1 MIGMARTVWGLCSRP
16 FSGQSVG
23 PREGPA
29 LPTAPLAILSLA
41 AAAGAVVFRLLG
53 TRTTAGRHFDLS
65 AVQSGLALPKHALD
79 SSDAVL
85 TAVSLV
91 SFVLIGGLL
100 VGVSL
105 FRRRF
110 DLAAAVAVTVA
121 GSFGTTEFLKSHLHH
136 REGAP
141 GDLAHGFPSGHS
153 TVALALGLSF
163 ILVTPNRRRLI
174 VAAAAALYAALM
186 GATLVFYAW
195 HFPSDVGGG
204 FCIATAWAAGAAQF
218 ARGPLGR
225 PIPGRLVTAAIA
237 LVAVAAPAA
246 LYLRPG
252 LSFSVTSPG
261 RLWAAAAGIALVA
274 AGCCAA
280 FVYANSGASAWR
292 PKLVRQRDLGQ

>member
-1 MIGMARTVWGLCSRP
+1 M
-16 FSGQSVG
+16 
-23 PREGPA
+23 
-29 LPTAPLAILSLA
+29 
-41 AAAGAVVFRLLG
+41 
-53 TRTTAGRHFDLS
+53 
-65 AVQSGLALPKHALD
+65 
-79 SSDAVL
+79 L

-100 VGVSL
+100 VGASL

-110 DLAAAVAVTVA
+110 DLAVAVVVTVA

-163 ILVTPNRRRLI
+163 ILVTPDRRKSI
-174 VAAAAALYAALM
+174 VAVAAALYAALM

-204 FCIATAWAAGAAQF
+204 FCIATAWAAGAAQL
-218 ARGPLGR
+218 ARGPLER

-252 LSFSVTSPG
+252 LSFSVDFTG
-261 RLWAAAAGIALVA
+261 ATLGCGGGNRARCRRLLRCLRLRKLRCECIEAQARPPTRSRSVA
-274 AGCCAA
+274 
-280 FVYANSGASAWR
+280 R
-292 PKLVRQRDLGQ
+292 PRGG